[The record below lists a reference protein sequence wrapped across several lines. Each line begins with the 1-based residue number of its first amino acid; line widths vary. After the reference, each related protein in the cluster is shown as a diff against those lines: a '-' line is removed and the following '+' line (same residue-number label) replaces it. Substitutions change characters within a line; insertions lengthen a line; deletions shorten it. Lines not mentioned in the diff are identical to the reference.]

1 MYVGVALIVV
11 FIDFLA
17 CFNNIYFYS
26 YKNNYKKLMF
36 KILNNLKAFVTFL
49 IAFFT
54 KKLFTIC
61 T

>member
-26 YKNNYKKLMF
+26 YKNNYKVNF
-36 KILNNLKAFVTFL
+36 KYQYINL
-49 IAFFT
+49 INM
-54 KKLFTIC
+54 INEYY
-61 T
+61 